1 MTRWLV
7 LLVALINGLAWWW
20 LTAQRGTHPTPPPQ
34 AAAVSASTAAIPKLL
49 LLREVAPEP
58 SVPSGVYA
66 APESGATADLSHL
79 REPIDVEGPPVPAA
93 PAEPEEMAPAAA
105 DVEHPEGAT
114 GAAPP
119 PECLLLGGNVDR
131 AQLIAW
137 QAQLRLAG
145 LAVADTIATTHQEVV
160 SGYRVYLPAGRDPG
174 SQVEA
179 LRRAGIEALIVAEAN
194 TAQRLSAGVFRVHT
208 NALRRQRELANL
220 GYAAQ
225 IVATRRPSISFWVE
239 VRGPNGLSDRASR
252 LLNRESRDAQAA
264 VWQPCTATLRRAAP
278 EVTVNPAGQE

>member
-7 LLVALINGLAWWW
+7 VVVALLNGLAWWW
-20 LTAQRGTHPTPPPQ
+20 LTAQRGTHPMPPPQ

-58 SVPSGVYA
+58 SAVLYSP
-66 APESGATADLSHL
+66 PESSATADLHHV
-79 REPIDVEGPPVPAA
+79 REPIDVGGPPVPAS
-93 PAEPEEMAPAAA
+93 PAEPEEMAPTAA
-105 DVEHPEGAT
+105 DVEHPERVT

-137 QAQLRLAG
+137 QGQLRLAG
-145 LAVADTIATTHQEVV
+145 LAVADTISTTHQEVL

-174 SQVEA
+174 SQAEA
-179 LRRAGIEALIVAEAN
+179 LRRAGIEALIVAEPN
-194 TAQRLSAGVFRVHT
+194 TAQRISVGVFGVRA
-208 NALRRQRELANL
+208 NALRRQQQLADL

-225 IVATRRPSISFWVE
+225 IVAMRRPRISFWVE
-239 VRGPNGLSDRASR
+239 VRGPSGLSERVSR

-264 VWQPCTATLRRAAP
+264 VWQPCTATLRPTAPQVRA
-278 EVTVNPAGQE
+278 NPAGQE